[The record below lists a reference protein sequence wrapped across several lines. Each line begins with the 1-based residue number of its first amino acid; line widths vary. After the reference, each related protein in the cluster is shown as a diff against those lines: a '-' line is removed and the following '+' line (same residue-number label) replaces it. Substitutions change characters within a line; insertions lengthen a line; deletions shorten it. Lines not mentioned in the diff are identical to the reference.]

1 MSALSSDDPLAGVDP
16 VRIDQL
22 PFTDGMPNGSSIVV
36 AAVIKALPVSTLIN
50 GRQYPTVDRQG
61 AASRAPADG
70 VSLAAA
76 GTPARPMASAS
87 RRIASI
93 TN

>member
-1 MSALSSDDPLAGVDP
+1 MTSARSSDLAS
-16 VRIDQL
+16 L
-22 PFTDGMPNGSSIVV
+22 TDGMPNGSSIVV
-36 AAVIKALPVSTLIN
+36 AAVIKALPVSTLNN
-50 GRQYPTVDRQG
+50 GRLYATVDRQG
-61 AASRAPADG
+61 AASPPRGPAAI

-76 GTPARPMASAS
+76 GVPASPIASAA